1 MRYHFHIVDGIDLC
15 DYRGTILADEYE
27 ARIYAKQMMAF
38 VARAK
43 RTEKNRKFIMVTD
56 NDGAEIF
63 RLAVPVQDN
72 GATAI
77 QPKPAAA
84 H

>member
-1 MRYHFHIVDGIDLC
+1 MRYHFHVIDGIDIC

-27 ARIYAKQMMAF
+27 ARIYAKQMMAV
-38 VARAK
+38 VARAS
-43 RTEKNRKFIMVTD
+43 RTETNQKFIQVTD

-63 RLAVPVQDN
+63 RLAVPVKDA
-72 GATAI
+72 GATAM
-77 QPKPAAA
+77 PAAA